1 MERIMSSRN
10 LTQLTDFYQLTMM
23 QGYFFAKD
31 VNETVVFDAFYRT
44 NPDGNGYAVS
54 CGLDQLIDYI
64 KNLHYSAADIEY
76 LRKTGFFRE
85 EFLEYLANFRF
96 TGLIRN
102 ST

>member
-64 KNLHYSAADIEY
+64 NDLHFTEADRTFTTLLLILNIFARQVISA
-76 LRKTGFFRE
+76 R
-85 EFLEYLANFRF
+85 
-96 TGLIRN
+96 
-102 ST
+102 SS